1 MAELKDIRIAVSG
14 VYDYAYD
21 ELQPMLHLPLP
32 GMGAPDWAEKKRAYK
47 VYRPATVLE
56 AAKDKF
62 KMLPLTHHHPDRAIN
77 GQNFRD
83 KVTGYTGE
91 NPWVDWLPD
100 KREVGIRS
108 TVMLYD
114 DEALDAYYRG
124 EIQLSPGYIADF
136 EWQKGTAPDG
146 QEYDI
151 VMKEIKDVNHL
162 ALLPCGRGGSDAV
175 VLDGRRTI
183 FDEVKERRSASIFDL
198 VRMGN
203 QF

>member
-62 KMLPLTHHHPDRAIN
+62 KMLPLTHHHPDCAIN

-100 KREVGIRS
+100 RREVGIRS

-175 VLDGRRTI
+175 VLDGRRTV
-183 FDEVKERRSASIFDL
+183 FDEVREKRNASIFDL
-198 VRMGN
+198 VRMGSRV
-203 QF
+203 